1 MKKLLLTVISFL
13 FLANVLFAQT
23 NEDLLI
29 DEIVSQV
36 DTEELRLIVE
46 QLSGEM
52 PLDDGSLIVT
62 RRVGTDGNE
71 KAADFI
77 TEQYSNIGTLDIR

>member
-1 MKKLLLTVISFL
+1 MKRLLLTVISFL

-23 NEDLLI
+23 TEDQLI

-46 QLSGEM
+46 QLSGEA
-52 PLDDGSLIVT
+52 PLDDGSLILT
-62 RRVGTDGNE
+62 RTGG
-71 KAADFI
+71 
-77 TEQYSNIGTLDIR
+77 Y